1 MNIQTKQ
8 TALLLVLISVTG
20 LANINE
26 TWATT
31 RSDKAQYGR
40 TTSPYW
46 VIGTPDRHLS
56 RACQRREFSQKRQL
70 RYTIAFVGNKGRA
83 LTGIATANWNLF
95 DPKGLAKPL
104 KTYHFYNDGLSNC
117 EVYVSPQPLK

>member
-1 MNIQTKQ
+1 MNIRTKQ
-8 TALLLVLISVTG
+8 TALLLALISAIG
-20 LANINE
+20 LTSINE
-26 TWATT
+26 AGATT

-46 VIGTPDRHLS
+46 VIGTPDKHLS

-70 RYTIAFVGNKGRA
+70 RYTIAFVGTKGRA
-83 LTGIATANWNLF
+83 LTGIATINWNLF
-95 DPKGLAKPL
+95 DPKGFAEPL

-117 EVYVSPQPLK
+117 AVYVSPQPLR